1 MTGKHTE
8 QTFEEAIEYE
18 LLTNGGYVKGD
29 PDTFDREIAID
40 TPVFITFL
48 KQSQPDKWEKL
59 LTIHG
64 TNIENNVTNRL
75 VKELQLRGSLDVIRK
90 GFTDYG
96 VKFQMAFF
104 KPESSLNPDSQ
115 ALYDSNLLTVTRQLK
130 YTLKNENS
138 LDIVLGL
145 NGIPVATVELKNQMT
160 GQNVENAKKQYKFDR
175 DPKDLIFAFK
185 KRALV
190 HFTVDT
196 DEAWMTTKLQGSKTF
211 YLPFNLGYNNGKGNP
226 PNPDGY
232 RTDYLW
238 KYVWSK
244 DSWMDILGRFLHI
257 EKEEV
262 EENGKKTIKE
272 KMIFPRFH
280 QLEVV
285 RQLSSNAKE
294 NGPGKNYL
302 IQHSAGSGKSNS
314 IAWLAYRLS
323 SLHNKTDERVFDS
336 TIIVTDRRV
345 LDTQLQDTIYQFEH
359 KAGVVK
365 RIDKDSNQ
373 LAESIYKGSNIV
385 ITTLQK
391 FPFVIEKIAE
401 MESEEGERQTR
412 NYAVIIDEAHSSQ
425 GGEASRKMKEVL
437 SSKSLEEA
445 IEEESDSE
453 DVDDFE
459 DEIRKTMMLRGH
471 QKNLSF
477 FAFTATP
484 KAKTLEVFGVKGSDG
499 KPIPFHLYSMRQAI
513 EEGFILDVLK
523 GYTTYKTFFKL
534 TKSIEDDP
542 NVDKKKANVAIARF
556 LSLHPHNLSQK
567 TEIMVEHFRQVVSK
581 KINNR
586 AKAMVVTGS
595 RLHAVRYKLEFDK
608 YIKEKNYSHIKTLI
622 AFSGVVNDGGL
633 EYKETAMNK
642 FGEKEL
648 PNKFNTPE
656 FQILLVAD
664 KYQTGFDQP
673 LLHTMYVDKKLS
685 GVKAVQTLSRLNRTC
700 RGKEDTFVLDFTN
713 DPEEIKA
720 SFQPYYEITT
730 IEENTDPNLLYDQK
744 HRIEEEQIIWKS
756 EVDNFAKLFFDP
768 KFKSSNQGKLNAYL
782 DPAVDRFKALPKNA
796 TIEGQVSQDDFKH
809 LLISFTRLYS
819 FLSQILPFYDIELE
833 KLFPYIRFLIKKLP
847 KKSIEDQLKL
857 DDEVALEYYRIKKE
871 TDDDVILKKNKPG
884 VLSSV
889 TESGMRLKKDD
900 EKSLLSEIISIINDR
915 FSTDFSESDRLFFEQ
930 IVEDC
935 VSDEGLRA
943 QAQANTMDNFRYP
956 FEESFNDKII
966 DRMDQNQDIF
976 KRLMENDE
984 FNGVVLNV
992 LMQEVYRRFNLS
1004 AG

>member
-1 MTGKHTE
+1 MTGIHTE
-8 QTFEEAIEYE
+8 QTFEEAIEHE
-18 LLTNGGYVKGD
+18 LLTNGGYTKGT
-29 PDTFDREIAID
+29 PETFDREIAID
-40 TPVFITFL
+40 IPTFISFL

-59 LTIHG
+59 QTIHG
-64 TNIENNVTNRL
+64 SNIKINVTKRL

-96 VKFQMAFF
+96 IKFQIAFF

-115 ALYDSNLLTVTRQLK
+115 ALYDSNILTVTRQVK
-130 YTLKNENS
+130 YTPKNENS

-175 DPKDLIFAFK
+175 SPRDLLFQFK

-211 YLPFNLGYNNGKGNP
+211 YLPFNKGFNNGKGNP
-226 PNPDGY
+226 LNPDGY

-244 DSWMDILGRFLHI
+244 DSWMDILGRFLHL
-257 EKEEV
+257 EKEVV
-262 EENGKKTIKE
+262 EENGKKITKE

-280 QLEVV
+280 QLQVV
-285 RQLSSNAKE
+285 RELSTDAKG

-323 SLHNKTDERVFDS
+323 SLHNITDDRVFDS
-336 TIIVTDRRV
+336 VIVVTDRRV
-345 LDTQLQDTIYQFEH
+345 LDSQLQDTIYQFEH
-359 KAGVVK
+359 TTGVVK
-365 RIDKDSNQ
+365 RIDKDSTQ

-401 MESEEGERQTR
+401 MEITEGERQSR

-425 GGEASRKMKEVL
+425 GGEASRKLKEVL
-437 SSKSLEEA
+437 SNKSLEEA
-445 IEEESDSE
+445 MKEEADSE
-453 DVDDFE
+453 DMDDIE

-484 KAKTLEVFGVKGSDG
+484 KAKTLEVFGVKGIDE
-499 KPIPFHLYSMRQAI
+499 KPVPFHLYSMRQAI

-542 NVDKKKANVAIARF
+542 NLDKRKAKIAIARF

-567 TEIMVEHFRQVVSK
+567 AEIMVEHFRQVVSK
-581 KINNR
+581 KINGR

-608 YIKEKNYSHIKTLI
+608 YIKEKGYVHIKTLV
-622 AFSGVVNDGGL
+622 AFSGVVNDGGI
-633 EYKETAMNK
+633 EYKETKMNK

-648 PNKFNTPE
+648 PKRFNSPE
-656 FQILLVAD
+656 YQILLVAD

-685 GVKAVQTLSRLNRTC
+685 GVKAVQTLSRLNRKC

-713 DPEEIKA
+713 DPEDIKD

-744 HRIEEEQIIWKS
+744 NRIEEEQVIWKS
-756 EVDNFAKLFFDP
+756 EVDNFSNIFFDP
-768 KFKSSNQGKLNAYL
+768 KFNAANQAKLNAFL
-782 DPAVDRFKALPKNA
+782 DPAVDRFKTLPKDT

-819 FLSQILPFYDIELE
+819 FLSQIVPFYDIELE
-833 KLFPYIRFLIKKLP
+833 KLFPYIRFLLKKLP
-847 KKSIEDQLKL
+847 KKTIEDQLKL

-871 TDDDVILKKNKPG
+871 SDSDVTLEINQDG
-884 VLSSV
+884 VLSTL
-889 TESGMRLKKDD
+889 TESGIRRKKDD
-900 EKSLLSEIISIINDR
+900 EKSPLSEIISIINDR
-915 FSTDFSESDRLFFEQ
+915 FGTNFSESDRLFFEQ

-935 VSDEGLRA
+935 ISDEELKA
-943 QAQANTMDNFRYP
+943 QARANNMDNFRYP
-956 FEESFNDKII
+956 FKEIFNDKII

-976 KRLMENDE
+976 TRLMENDE

-992 LMQEVYRRFNLS
+992 LMKEVYRRFNVFS
-1004 AG
+1004 V